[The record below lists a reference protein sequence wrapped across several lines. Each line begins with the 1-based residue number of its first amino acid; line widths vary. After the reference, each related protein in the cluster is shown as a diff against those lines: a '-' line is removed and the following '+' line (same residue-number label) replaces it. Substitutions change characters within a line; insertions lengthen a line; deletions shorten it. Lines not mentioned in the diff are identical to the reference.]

1 MKAEESKLSKV
12 LTDSRVYEIP
22 RYQRPYSWTEKNV
35 QDLISDVYDAFEEKQ
50 SEYFIGSV
58 ITIEKTKDTLF
69 EVVDGQQRLTTLNLI
84 LAKLRDLI
92 TDSAAKQEVQKRIL
106 PVNVLT
112 GESEKPRLIIRKQDQ
127 RFFTNYI
134 LAGNH
139 NQQDLTDISE
149 TQLRMV
155 NNFSE
160 IDTYLKDKD
169 QQTLKLFANYLLDKV
184 FVVFVTT
191 DSFASAYRLFNV
203 LNARG
208 LSLSNGD
215 LLKNKLYDL
224 AQSSQIEQDKI
235 EEAWNELEDL
245 IGLRNLDIFL
255 SHHRTSLIGNKQQ
268 DVLFKEYEN
277 YLSAYTKKPS
287 DFCDE
292 LLKSATNYLKISV
305 KDFPNEKIKRLVTSL
320 QNVSYDE
327 WIPPLLSF
335 MNKNVSDLPLVDFI
349 SLLERITIQNWVR
362 RFGRT
367 KRNTVYYNVIDDINK
382 NKSSLEIVATIT
394 SFANNEEFIN
404 SLKSD
409 VYGMGYAAAILLR
422 IEQEMVDESVAKTFN
437 GIISIEHIL
446 PQSMKENYWQIRFT
460 AEQHRSLVHKLGN
473 LTLLSGR
480 KNSAAQNYSFDR
492 KKEVYSKR
500 GMKVSFDITKEVCNE
515 SDWTPQI
522 IELRQEKLIN
532 KAKGIWYI

>member
-35 QDLISDVYDAFEEKQ
+35 QDLISDVYDAFEERQ
-50 SEYFIGSV
+50 PEYFIGSI

-92 TDSAAKQEVQKRIL
+92 IDSAAKQEVQKRIL

-134 LAGNH
+134 LAGVH
-139 NQQDLTDISE
+139 DQDITDISE

-155 NNFSE
+155 NNLSE

-169 QQTLKLFANYLLDKV
+169 QQTLKFFANYLLDKV
-184 FVVFVTT
+184 YVVFVTT

-224 AQSSQIEQDKI
+224 AQSSISEQDKI

-255 SHHRTSLIGNKQQ
+255 SHHRTSIIGNKQQ

-277 YLSAYTKKPS
+277 YLSSYPKKPS
-287 DFCDE
+287 VFCEE
-292 LLKSATNYLKISV
+292 LLKSATNYIKISG

-335 MNKNVSDLPLVDFI
+335 MNNNIPDLAFADFI
-349 SLLERITIQNWVR
+349 SLLERITMQNWVR

-367 KRNTVYYNVIDDINK
+367 KRNTVYYNVIGDINQ
-382 NKSSLEIVATIT
+382 NKSGLEIISTII

-446 PQSMKENYWQIRFT
+446 PQSMKDQYWQDRFT
-460 AEQHRSLVHKLGN
+460 LEQQRSLVHKLGN

-492 KKEVYSKR
+492 KKDVYTKR
-500 GMKVSFDITKEVCNE
+500 GLKVSFDITKEVCNE
-515 SDWTPQI
+515 FDWTPQI
-522 IELRQEKLIN
+522 IEMRQEKLIN

>member
-35 QDLISDVYDAFEEKQ
+35 QDLISDVYDAFEERQ
-50 SEYFIGSV
+50 PEYFIGSI

-92 TDSAAKQEVQKRIL
+92 IDSAAKQEVQKRIL

-134 LAGNH
+134 LAGVH
-139 NQQDLTDISE
+139 DQDITDISE

-155 NNFSE
+155 NNLSE

-169 QQTLKLFANYLLDKV
+169 QQTLKFFANYLLDKV
-184 FVVFVTT
+184 YVVFVTT

-224 AQSSQIEQDKI
+224 AQSSISEQDKI

-255 SHHRTSLIGNKQQ
+255 SHHRTSIIGNKQQ

-277 YLSAYTKKPS
+277 YLSSYPKKPS
-287 DFCDE
+287 VFCEE
-292 LLKSATNYLKISV
+292 LLKSATNYIKISG

-335 MNKNVSDLPLVDFI
+335 MNNNIPDLALADFI
-349 SLLERITIQNWVR
+349 SLLERITMQNWVR

-367 KRNTVYYNVIDDINK
+367 KRNTVYYNVIGDINQ
-382 NKSSLEIVATIT
+382 NKSGLEIISTII

-446 PQSMKENYWQIRFT
+446 PQSMKDQYWQDRFT
-460 AEQHRSLVHKLGN
+460 LEQQRSLVHKLGN

-492 KKEVYSKR
+492 KKDVYTKR
-500 GMKVSFDITKEVCNE
+500 GLKVSFDITKEVCNE
-515 SDWTPQI
+515 FDWTPQI
-522 IELRQEKLIN
+522 IEMRQEKLIN

>member
-1 MKAEESKLSKV
+1 MKAEESKLSKI

-35 QDLISDVYDAFEEKQ
+35 QDLISDVYDAFEDKQ
-50 SEYFIGSV
+50 PEYFIGSI

-69 EVVDGQQRLTTLNLI
+69 EVIDGQQRLTTLNLI

-92 TDSAAKQEVQKRIL
+92 IDSAAKQEVQKRVL

-127 RFFTNYI
+127 KFFTNYV
-134 LAGNH
+134 LAGIH
-139 NQQDLTDISE
+139 DQDTTDISE

-155 NNFSE
+155 NNLSE

-169 QQTLKLFANYLLDKV
+169 QQTLKYFANYLLDKV
-184 FVVFVTT
+184 YVVFVTT

-224 AQSSQIEQDKI
+224 AQSSASEQDEI
-235 EEAWNELEDL
+235 EESWNELEDL
-245 IGLRNLDIFL
+245 IGLKNLDIFL
-255 SHHRTSLIGNKQQ
+255 SHNRTSILGSKQQ

-277 YLSAYTKKPS
+277 YLATYTKKPS
-287 DFCDE
+287 FFCKE
-292 LLKSATNYLKISV
+292 LLKSATNYIKITS
-305 KDFPNEKIKRLVTSL
+305 KDFTEEKIKRLITSL

-335 MNKNVSDLPLVDFI
+335 MNNNVKDLAFADFI
-349 SLLERITIQNWVR
+349 SLLERITMHNWVR

-367 KRNTVYYNVIDDINK
+367 KRNTVYYNIIVDINQ
-382 NKSSLEIVATIT
+382 NKLGFDIIATIK
-394 SFANNEEFIN
+394 SFANNQEFIN

-409 VYGMGYAAAILLR
+409 VYGMGYAAAVLLR

-446 PQSMKENYWQIRFT
+446 PQSLKDTYWQDRFSID
-460 AEQHRSLVHKLGN
+460 QHRLWVHKLGN

-480 KNSAAQNYSFDR
+480 KNSAAQYYSFD
-492 KKEVYSKR
+492 KKKDVYLKR
-500 GMKVSFDITKEVCNE
+500 DMKVSFDLTKEVCNE
-515 SDWTPQI
+515 SDWTLAI
-522 IELRQEKLIN
+522 VKARQEKLLN
-532 KAKGIWYI
+532 KAKEIWNI